1 MPTEEVDLSQLSS
14 SQQNALQTF
23 IAITGGEESAAIQ
36 LLQRS
41 EWNTQVIMLTPLRST
56 MTKARMECLII
67 HDRLR
72 SPNFSM
78 VMARTLS
85 QKHKLP

>member
-41 EWNTQVIMLTPLRST
+41 EWNTQVMLTPLRST

-67 HDRLR
+67 RDRLR